1 MKVCFQSPVLTGGS
15 VSLPFSKSIYA
26 RAAILRYVYGNE
38 TEIVGVPDCDDS
50 RELCAAM
57 RALDA
62 CQNSDMVF
70 QLGNGGTSFRFFL
83 ALVASLPGFK
93 GIVDCGDA
101 LRHRPVAPLV
111 DALRAAG
118 ADIESVRHDDLPPY
132 RVRGRSLKGS
142 RVRVDAS
149 MSSQFESAL
158 ILVSDLWEAP
168 YVGISVAP
176 ESAAPVSRPYV
187 EMSRRMLGDFRLRPE
202 VFAVERDWSAA
213 AFFYERALLNPGYP
227 FLLEGL
233 LNPRE
238 SLQGDSQCAGIFKNL
253 GVSTQ
258 IGPDELKI
266 LGDPRVIVELKN
278 STEPLRFDMRDVPDL
293 VPSLV
298 VGMCYAGI
306 RFEIFNV
313 GHLRHKESDRISALV
328 DELSHAG
335 YLLRETGST
344 LSWRGERKRIP
355 DGLVVTFDSH
365 ADHRIAMSLA
375 MAAMPDR
382 PVRISGFEAVHKSF
396 PTFSHQLSAIGIELI
411 PHKS

>member
-1 MKVCFQSPVLTGGS
+1 MNVCFQSPALSGGS

-38 TEIVGVPDCDDS
+38 TEIAGVPDCDDS

-57 RALDA
+57 RCLDA
-62 CQNSDMVF
+62 CQDSDMVF

-83 ALVASLPGFK
+83 ALVASIPGFK

-111 DALRAAG
+111 NALRAAG
-118 ADIESVRHDDLPPY
+118 ADIESVGGGGLPPY
-132 RVRGRSLKGS
+132 RVRGRSLNGS
-142 RVRVDAS
+142 LVRVDAS
-149 MSSQFESAL
+149 LSSQFESAL

-168 YVGISVAP
+168 YAGISDSG
-176 ESAAPVSRPYV
+176 ESGSTVSRPYV
-187 EMSRRMLGDFRLRPE
+187 EMSRRMLGDFRMRPE

-227 FLLEGL
+227 LLLEGL
-233 LNPRE
+233 SNPQE

-253 GVSTQ
+253 GVSTR
-258 IGPDELKI
+258 IVPDGLEI
-266 LGDPRVIVELKN
+266 LGDPCVIKELKN
-278 STEPLRFDMRDVPDL
+278 SAEHLRFDMRNVPDL
-293 VPSLV
+293 VPPLV

-313 GHLRHKESDRISALV
+313 GHLRHKESDRIAALV

-335 YLLRETGST
+335 FLLRETDSS
-344 LSWRGERKRIP
+344 LSWLGERKRMP
-355 DGLVVTFDSH
+355 DGSVVTFDSH

-375 MAAMPDR
+375 VAALPGQ
-382 PVRISGFEAVHKSF
+382 PVEISRFEAVDKSF
-396 PTFSHQLSAIGIELI
+396 PAFCRQLPSIGIKLRT
-411 PHKS
+411 S